1 MAVGRAGKAS
11 WPGRFRAAIPFRIVN
26 RKGTPGYDSG
36 LQRHHLLPRQLL
48 SRNCFGRLFDALGYK
63 RVGFDDFRANGLL
76 LPANENSALRT
87 GMPLH
92 RGPHRE
98 YNDLVIHRVGTI
110 EQQWIQDR
118 YRNSQVAMEDAL
130 FRLVLLQS
138 ALRKRL
144 LDERRRMVLNR
155 KDPLGTG
162 FDFSELDAMA
172 AELWKAT

>member
-1 MAVGRAGKAS
+1 
-11 WPGRFRAAIPFRIVN
+11 
-26 RKGTPGYDSG
+26 
-36 LQRHHLLPRQLL
+36 
-48 SRNCFGRLFDALGYK
+48 
-63 RVGFDDFRANGLL
+63 
-76 LPANENSALRT
+76 
-87 GMPLH
+87 MPLH

-98 YNDLVIHRVGTI
+98 YNDLVIHRVGRI
-110 EQQWIQDR
+110 EQQWTQDR

-138 ALRKRL
+138 ALRQRL